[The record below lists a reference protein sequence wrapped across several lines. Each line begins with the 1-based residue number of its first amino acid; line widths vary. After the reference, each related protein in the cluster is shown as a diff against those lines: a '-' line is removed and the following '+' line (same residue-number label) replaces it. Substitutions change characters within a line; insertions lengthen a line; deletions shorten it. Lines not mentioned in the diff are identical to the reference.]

1 MIRHE
6 LELFFNALR
15 FFTRVP
21 VPAWVG
27 HSTELLNNAARYFP
41 AVGWLVGAVGAAV
54 YWGLGYVLPASLA
67 LLLSM
72 AATVRLTGAF
82 HEDGFADSCDGF
94 GGGRDKSRVLA
105 IMKDSRIG
113 SYGVIGM
120 VLMLGTKF
128 AALHEMAD
136 EVVVLALLV
145 AHPLSRLA
153 ATLLMGTLDYVRDD
167 DSSKSRSLAHRL
179 SSFGLAWAA
188 LFGLLP
194 LLLLDW
200 SEALAALVLVLLV
213 TWLAARYFLRR
224 IGGYTGDCL
233 GAVQQLTELAVYL
246 GLHVAWT
253 ST

>member
-1 MIRHE
+1 MLRHE

-41 AVGWLVGAVGAAV
+41 AVGWLVGAAGAAV
-54 YWGLGYVLPASLA
+54 FWGMGYVLPASLA

-72 AATVRLTGAF
+72 AATVLLTGAF

-94 GGGRDKSRVLA
+94 GGGWEKSRVLE

-113 SYGVIGM
+113 SYGTIGII
-120 VLMLGTKF
+120 LMLGTKF
-128 AALHEMAD
+128 AALHEMEDGA
-136 EVVVLALLV
+136 VVLALLV

-153 ATLLMGTLDYVRDD
+153 PTVLIRVLDYVRDD
-167 DSSKSRSLAHRL
+167 DSSKSKPMAHRM
-179 SSFGLAWAA
+179 SGFGLAWAA
-188 LFGLLP
+188 MFGLLP

-200 SEALAALVLVLLV
+200 QEALPVLALVALV
-213 TWLAARYFLRR
+213 TWRAAAYFTRR

-233 GAVQQLTELAVYL
+233 GAAQQASELAVYL

-253 ST
+253 YT

>member
-1 MIRHE
+1 MRYE

-27 HSTELLNNAARYFP
+27 YSTDLLNNAARYFP
-41 AVGWLVGAVGAAV
+41 AVGWLVGGAGAAV
-54 YWGLGYVLPASLA
+54 FWCLGYVLPASVA

-72 AATVRLTGAF
+72 AATLLITGAF

-94 GGGRDKSRVLA
+94 GGGWEKSRVLA

-113 SYGVIGM
+113 SYGTIGIG
-120 VLMLGTKF
+120 LMLATKF
-128 AALHEMAD
+128 AALHEMDD
-136 EVVVLALLV
+136 ERVVLALLV

-153 ATLLMGTLDYVRDD
+153 ATLLMRALDYVRDD
-167 DSSKSRSLAHRL
+167 DSSKSRPLAHKL
-179 SSFGLAWAA
+179 SNFGLAWAGF
-188 LFGLLP
+188 FGLLP
-194 LLLLDW
+194 LLLLGW
-200 SEALAALVLVLLV
+200 SEALAVLALAAFV
-213 TWLAARYFLRR
+213 TWRAAAYFLRR

-233 GAVQQLTELAVYL
+233 GAAQQATELAVYL

-253 ST
+253 YS

>member
-27 HSTELLNNAARYFP
+27 HSTELLNHAARYFP
-41 AVGWLVGAVGAAV
+41 AVGWLVGGVGAAV
-54 YWGLGYVLPASLA
+54 FWGLGYVLPASLA

-72 AATVRLTGAF
+72 AATVWMTGAF

-94 GGGRDKSRVLA
+94 GGGWDKSRVLS

-113 SYGVIGM
+113 SYGTLGM
-120 VLMLGTKF
+120 VLMLATKF
-128 AALHEMAD
+128 AALFEMEDGA
-136 EVVVLALLV
+136 VVLALLV

-153 ATLLMGTLDYVRDD
+153 ATILIRALDYVRDD
-167 DSSKSRSLAHRL
+167 DSSKSKPLAHKL
-179 SSFGLAWAA
+179 SNVGLIWA
-188 LFGLLP
+188 GLLGLSP
-194 LLLLDW
+194 LLLLDGM
-200 SEALAALVLVLLV
+200 EALAVLVLVAFV
-213 TWLAARYFLRR
+213 TWRAAAYFLWR

-233 GAVQQLTELAVYL
+233 GAVQQVTEVAVYL

-253 ST
+253 YT